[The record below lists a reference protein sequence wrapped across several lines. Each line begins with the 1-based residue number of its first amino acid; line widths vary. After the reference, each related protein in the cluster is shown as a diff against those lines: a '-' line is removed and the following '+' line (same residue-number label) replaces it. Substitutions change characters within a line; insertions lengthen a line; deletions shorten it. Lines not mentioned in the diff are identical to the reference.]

1 MKARIVFTPCKKC
14 GALVP
19 LSRKEDHIMFHR
31 KLEGQSSYVEFGNV
45 YEIKAGAILF
55 VRPEDDINV
64 EGKVD
69 LEIMKRKADR
79 KDQEQQEEKRFEC
92 SCGMRFETPVE
103 LKNHQEE
110 AHTAFDF

>member
-79 KDQEQQEEKRFEC
+79 KDQEQKEEKRFEC
-92 SCGMRFETPVE
+92 SYGMRFETPVE